1 VITATA
7 RVRRVFGGRRRLDAG
22 YFCSP
27 GAQAAVT
34 LDHLRVAGM
43 QMMHIAGDDGLGT
56 VFHPNRFKRQIAAPA
71 EVALPFL
78 RAFDVFEYL
87 PQPADWVSE
96 ARTEKIDDL
105 RVAQGDI
112 LLTRSGRNLGPSVIV
127 DSHLAQFIPSD
138 DLLRVRIADGKMRN
152 YAFAYLSSSIGQQL
166 LRQDKTGSV
175 IDHLSAEQVGKQAV
189 PIIDEIFDAVADEI
203 GQSVAIR
210 SSARKYLVQSVEAM
224 QRSLPKPND
233 QRLRDGW
240 TVRAARLSGRL
251 DVAFHSQHVTDARED
266 LLSAG
271 GVRLGDVARVHK
283 PAGRYKTYYVGQA
296 HGTPLLS
303 GRNLLQAMPIGLKHI
318 SSRSI
323 AENSGYELK
332 PGWICFQADGRAE
345 ERLGFPIMVTSERN
359 GWLASGHV
367 ARLIPHKDEDAGW
380 LWSAMA
386 SLAVQEQI
394 AALAC
399 GSVVDALYE
408 DDLKGVVIPPRSAA
422 NSESVREAWEMF
434 AEAKRLESKA
444 IGRVQ
449 EAISQRAVQ

>member
-1 VITATA
+1 MITATA
-7 RVRRVFGGRRRLDAG
+7 RAQKVFGGRRRLDAG

-27 GAQAAVT
+27 GAKAAVT
-34 LDHLRVAGM
+34 LDHLRVAGVRM
-43 QMMHIAGDDGLGT
+43 VRVAGECGLGT

-71 EVALPFL
+71 EEALPFL

-87 PQPADWVSE
+87 PQPADWISE
-96 ARTEKIDDL
+96 ARTERIDDL
-105 RVAQGDI
+105 RVTEGEI

-138 DLLRVRIADGKMRN
+138 DLLRLRIADVKMRN
-152 YAFAYLSSSIGQQL
+152 YVFAYLSSAIGQQL

-175 IDHLSAEQVGKQAV
+175 IDHLSAEQVGRQAV
-189 PIIDEIFDAVADEI
+189 PIIDHIFETVADEI
-203 GQSVAIR
+203 GQSIAVRA
-210 SSARKYLVQSVEAM
+210 SARKYLVQSVEAM

-233 QRLRDGW
+233 QRLREGW
-240 TVRAARLSGRL
+240 TVRAAKLSGRL
-251 DVAFHSQHVTDARED
+251 DAAFHNRHVTDARED

-283 PAGRYKTYYVGQA
+283 PAGRYKTYYVDKA

-303 GRNLLQAMPIGLKHI
+303 GRNLLQATPIGLKYI

-345 ERLGFPIMVTSERN
+345 ERLGFPIMVTSERD

-386 SLAVQEQI
+386 SRAVQEQI

-408 DDLKGVVIPPRSAA
+408 DDLKRVVIPPRSAT

-434 AEAKRLESKA
+434 AEAKRLEASA
-444 IGRVQ
+444 IGRI
-449 EAISQRAVQ
+449 EKEISQRTIQ